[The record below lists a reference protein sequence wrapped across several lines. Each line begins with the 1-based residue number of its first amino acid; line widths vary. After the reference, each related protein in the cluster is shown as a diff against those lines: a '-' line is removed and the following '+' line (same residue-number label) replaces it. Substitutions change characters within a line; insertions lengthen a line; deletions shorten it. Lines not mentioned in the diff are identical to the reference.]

1 MIARL
6 VESLEKHW
14 MNPCSADSPTVVS
27 NQIKAMQKRLWF
39 PAGLFSVS
47 LGLALL
53 CMPASAQTEFSASEK
68 EAIARHGPWPPV
80 LIRDASNRHSGKPA
94 AIAFGHALF
103 FDPRLS
109 LNQNLACVSCHL
121 PGRAWADG
129 QARSFGSVMLDRN
142 APTVTDTRFAR
153 WFGRDGGADSL
164 WAHAIRPL
172 TDPLEMGM
180 NAALL
185 ARRVRDN
192 KDLAACYR
200 RTFGRPQDDETVMVN
215 LSKALAAFQETIVSG
230 RTPFDAFR
238 DALLRDDAKGMARY
252 PAAAQRG
259 LKIFVGGGN
268 CAVCH
273 FGPAFS
279 NGEFADIGVPFFAAP
294 GRVDSGRHAGI
305 GLVRQSPFNLLGRYN
320 DDQTRGNAVATRHLS
335 LEHRHWGE
343 FKVPGLRNVARTAP
357 YMHAGSHA
365 TLADVIRH
373 YSELN
378 EERLH
383 ADGERILKPLRLS
396 TAESSDLLAFLES
409 LSEKTQVRHARLH
422 NRNADCR

>member
-1 MIARL
+1 MARKVFCL
-6 VESLEKHW
+6 C
-14 MNPCSADSPTVVS
+14 M
-27 NQIKAMQKRLWF
+27 
-39 PAGLFSVS
+39 
-47 LGLALL
+47 ALL
-53 CMPASAQTEFSASEK
+53 CTLASAHIEFSASEK
-68 EAIARHGPWPPV
+68 EAIARHGPWPPA
-80 LIRDASNRHSGKPA
+80 LAKDSSNHQSGEPA
-94 AIAFGHALF
+94 AIAFGRALF

-109 LNQNLACVSCHL
+109 VDQNLTCASCHL

-129 QARSFGSVMLDRN
+129 QARSFGRAMLDRN
-142 APTVTDTRFAR
+142 APTLADTRFAR

-180 NAALL
+180 SSALL
-185 ARRVRDN
+185 AQRVREN
-192 KDLAACYR
+192 RDLAACYR
-200 RTFGRPQDDETVMVN
+200 RTFGQALDDDAVMVN
-215 LSKALAAFQETIVSG
+215 VSKALAAFQETIVSG

-238 DALLRDDAKGMARY
+238 DALLRADARGMARY

-259 LKIFVGGGN
+259 LKIFVGRGN

-305 GLVRQSPFNLLGRYN
+305 GLVRESPFNLLGRYN
-320 DDQTRGNAVATRHLS
+320 DDKTRANAVATQHLS

-396 TAESSDLLAFLES
+396 AQESADLLAFLES
-409 LSEKTQVRHARLH
+409 LSGKAQARQARLH
-422 NRNADCR
+422 KRNADCR

>member
-6 VESLEKHW
+6 
-14 MNPCSADSPTVVS
+14 
-27 NQIKAMQKRLWF
+27 LWGF
-39 PAGLFSVS
+39 P
-47 LGLALL
+47 LALL
-53 CMPASAQTEFSASEK
+53 CMHVNAQAEFSAGEK
-68 EAIARHGPWPPV
+68 EAIARHGPWPPA
-80 LIRDASNRHSGKPA
+80 LIKDTSNRHSGNPA
-94 AIAFGHALF
+94 AVAFGRALF

-109 LNQNLACVSCHL
+109 INRNLACVSCHL

-129 QARSFGSVMLDRN
+129 QGRSFGSAMLDRN
-142 APTVTDTRFAR
+142 APTVADARFAR

-180 NAALL
+180 DAALL
-185 ARRVRDN
+185 AQRVREN
-192 KDLAACYR
+192 QDLAACYQ
-200 RTFGRPQDDETVMVN
+200 RTFGRALDDEIVMVN

-230 RTPFDAFR
+230 RTAFDAFR
-238 DALLRDDAKGMARY
+238 DALVRDDAKSMARY
-252 PAAAQRG
+252 PAAAKRG
-259 LKIFVGGGN
+259 LKIFVGRGN

-273 FGPAFS
+273 FGPTFS

-294 GRVDSGRHAGI
+294 GRVDAGRHSGI
-305 GLVRQSPFNLLGRYN
+305 KLVRESPFNLLGRYN
-320 DDQTRGNAVATRHLS
+320 DDKTGSNAVATRHLS

-365 TLADVIRH
+365 TLADVVRH

-396 TAESSDLLAFLES
+396 PEESSDLLAFLES
-409 LSEKTQVRHARLH
+409 LSEKAPLRHIRIH
-422 NRNADCR
+422 HDNPDCRPHGDAIQRKIRKT